1 MSYLRSA
8 AAVLA
13 GFLLTVALVVVVTF
27 GAAVLLG
34 LPPEGPPTPLYLVL
48 NLLGSAAAGVAG
60 GYLCARAAPRAPAG
74 HVIALAV
81 LVLGLSLPAVFS
93 EPVPGRPE
101 WYPAVLAVLGPASI
115 ILGGWLVVRRS
126 PGWRG
131 ASSPA
136 RSMTNPG

>member
-34 LPPEGPPTPLYLVL
+34 LPPGGPPTPLYLVL

-60 GYLCARAAPRAPAG
+60 GYLCARTAPRAPARHAAG
-74 HVIALAV
+74 LAV
-81 LVLGLSLPAVFS
+81 LVLVLTLPAVFS
-93 EPVPGRPE
+93 QPVHGPPE
-101 WYPAVLAVLGPASI
+101 WYPVALAVLGPASI
-115 ILGGWLVVRRS
+115 MLGGWLFVRRS

-131 ASSPA
+131 APSA
-136 RSMTNPG
+136 VRSATPPG